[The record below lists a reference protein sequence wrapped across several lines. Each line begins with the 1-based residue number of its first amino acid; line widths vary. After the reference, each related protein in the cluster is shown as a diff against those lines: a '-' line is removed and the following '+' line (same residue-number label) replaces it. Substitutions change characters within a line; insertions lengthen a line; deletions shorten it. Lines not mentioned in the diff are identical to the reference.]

1 LILRRFSREI
11 RERTRKE
18 KQNTNKC
25 FSFSFFVCFALFR
38 GQDLLKIIRVI
49 RRKNGVKMK
58 NVLSLL
64 LIVVFF
70 FLPITAQK
78 RGGAE
83 IKQLQSPQNPRLG
96 FVIHGG
102 AGVIKRGSLSPEKE
116 AEYKRKL
123 EEAVLAGYKALQ
135 DGKSGLDAVEIAIRM
150 LEDSP
155 LFNAGKGAVFTADGK
170 NELDASIM
178 DGKTLKAGAVAGLH
192 HVKNPITLA
201 RAVMEKSPH
210 VMMVGDGAEKFAREQ
225 NIELVPE
232 KYFWTQERWDSLQR
246 IIKEEKEK
254 EKEKKVQSPK
264 SKVQSRTENSL
275 DSRLSTLDSPPLR
288 ELAYNKFGTVG
299 AVALDKD
306 GNLAAGTST
315 GGMTYKKFGRVGDAP
330 IIGAGTY
337 ASNETCAVSATGW
350 GEFFIR
356 LGVARDIS
364 AQMEYRGQTV
374 QQAADTALNKV
385 QALGGDGGVIA
396 IDKFGNIGISF
407 NSEGMYRAYINSDG
421 KPVIEIYKD

>member
-1 LILRRFSREI
+1 
-11 RERTRKE
+11 
-18 KQNTNKC
+18 
-25 FSFSFFVCFALFR
+25 
-38 GQDLLKIIRVI
+38 
-49 RRKNGVKMK
+49 MK
-58 NVLSLL
+58 NLLSLL

-70 FLPITAQK
+70 LLPLTAQK
-78 RGGAE
+78 RGGTE

-102 AGVIKRGSLSPEKE
+102 AGVIKKGSLSPEKE

-135 DGKSGLDAVEIAIRM
+135 DGKNGLDAVEIAIRM

-192 HVKNPITLA
+192 HVKNPISLA
-201 RAVMEKSPH
+201 RKVMENSPH
-210 VMMVGDGAEKFAREQ
+210 VMMVGDGAEKFAKEQ
-225 NIELVPE
+225 NVELVDE
-232 KYFWTQERWDSLQR
+232 KYFWTQERWDSLQK
-246 IIKEEKEK
+246 IIKQEK

-264 SKVQSRTENSL
+264 SKVKSQTENSL
-275 DSRLSTLDSPPLR
+275 DSRLATLDLR

-337 ASNETCAVSATGW
+337 ANNATCAISATGW

-364 AQMEYRGQTV
+364 ATMEYRGVPV
-374 QQAADTALNKV
+374 QQAADSVMNKV
-385 QALGGDGGVIA
+385 KTLGGDGGVIA

-407 NSEGMYRAYINSDG
+407 NSEGMYRAYIDSDG
-421 KPVIEIYKD
+421 KPVVEIYKD